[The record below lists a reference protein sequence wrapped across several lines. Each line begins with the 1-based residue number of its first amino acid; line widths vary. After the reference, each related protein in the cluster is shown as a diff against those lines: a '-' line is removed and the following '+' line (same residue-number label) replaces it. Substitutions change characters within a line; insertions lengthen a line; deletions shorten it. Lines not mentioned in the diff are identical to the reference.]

1 MKLWYFNYGL
11 YLPLISNHQ
20 GVFMARLR
28 YVEKETAG
36 PEQEKILAQLTQKSG
51 KIANMWKLWGH
62 SPLTLEAYMVFSK
75 SLVKGTLDP
84 KLRELAY
91 LKTSLTNGCAYC
103 TEGHKG
109 PARRA
114 GVTDQ
119 QMEEIANSSESAS
132 FSELEKLVLR
142 YAEELTRTVRTS
154 DAVMAEL
161 KKNLSEADIVELT
174 VTIGLANLTNRF
186 NMSMMT
192 DLD

>member
-1 MKLWYFNYGL
+1 
-11 YLPLISNHQ
+11 
-20 GVFMARLR
+20 MARLR

-51 KIANMWKLWGH
+51 KIANMWKLWSH
-62 SPLTLEAYMVFSK
+62 SPQTLEAYMVFSK

-91 LKTSLTNGCAYC
+91 LKTSLINGCAYC
-103 TEGHKG
+103 AEGHKG

-114 GVTDQ
+114 GVTEQ
-119 QMEEIANSSESAS
+119 QIQDVGNSESAA
-132 FSELEKLVLR
+132 FSDLEKLVLR

-154 DAVMAEL
+154 DDVMNDL
-161 KKNLSEADIVELT
+161 KKSLSEADIVELNVT
-174 VTIGLANLTNRF
+174 VGMANLTNRF

-192 DLD
+192 DMD